1 MNVLTQ
7 IALSHLTSRRRQTLV
22 SLGGIILGVGFFL
35 GVSALM
41 RGSERDFIERLID
54 TQPHVTVSDEFR
66 TNPLQPAERLYGTG
80 AVELRNVKPRTET
93 RGIRQY
99 KQKLAIVE
107 RMPGVRVA
115 PALAGQGIITFA
127 GRDVGVTISGIVP
140 EAMLDVS
147 TIEEDM
153 VQGRLEDLDANPN
166 GIIIGQ
172 QLSDR
177 YGIDMGDNL
186 SVAAPNGQVRV
197 FKVVGVFR
205 TGNQSYDESQ
215 TFAALKRVQALM
227 DRPNVANSF
236 VMQLDDPMQARDVA
250 SRIETLIGYK
260 AVSWQE
266 ASEDITSILKVRN
279 IIMYSVVSAIL
290 VVASFGIYNV
300 ISTVVLEKTRDIAI
314 LKSVGFNARDIRRI
328 FLMEGLILG
337 TLGSIAGCALG
348 AGIIYGLGKIVLRPP
363 GTADPV
369 EMPVYWGA
377 DQFVLAAAFAVL
389 SAVGAAYLPA
399 RKGGRVQPVDILRGA
414 A

>member
-22 SLGGIILGVGFFL
+22 SLSGIVLGVGFFL
-35 GVSALM
+35 AVSSLM
-41 RGSERDFIERLID
+41 RGSERDFIERLIN
-54 TQPHVTVSDEFR
+54 TQPHITVSDEFR
-66 TNPLQPAERLYGTG
+66 TNPLQPAERLFGHG

-99 KQKLAIVE
+99 KQKLALVE
-107 RMPGVRVA
+107 RLPGLRVA
-115 PALAGQGIITFA
+115 PVLAGQGIITFA
-127 GRDVGVTISGIVP
+127 GRDVGVTVSGIVP
-140 EAMLDVS
+140 ERMAGVS

-172 QLSDR
+172 QLSER

-186 SVAAPNGQVRV
+186 SVAAPSGQVRV
-197 FKVVGVFR
+197 FKVVGIFR
-205 TGNQSYDESQ
+205 TGNQSYDERQ

-227 DRPNVANSF
+227 DRPNVANNF
-236 VMQLDDPMQARDVA
+236 VLQLDDPMRARDTA
-250 SRIETLIGYK
+250 AQIETLIGYK

-266 ASEDITSILKVRN
+266 ASEDITSLLKVRN

-314 LKSVGFNARDIRRI
+314 LKSIGFNARDIRRI

-337 TLGSIAGCALG
+337 SLGSIAGCALG
-348 AGIIYGLGKIVLRPP
+348 AALIYGVGRVVVRPP
-363 GTADPV
+363 GAV
-369 EMPVYWGA
+369 EAVQLPVYWGI

>member
-1 MNVLTQ
+1 MSVLTQ

-22 SLGGIILGVGFFL
+22 SLSGIVLGVGFFL
-35 GVSALM
+35 GVSSLM
-41 RGSERDFIERLID
+41 RGSEQDFIERLID

-66 TNPLQPAERLYGTG
+66 ANPLQPAERLFGTG

-99 KQKLAIVE
+99 KQKLTIVE
-107 RMPGVRVA
+107 RLPGVRVA
-115 PALAGQGIITFA
+115 PVLVGQGIITFA
-127 GRDVGVTISGIVP
+127 GRDVGVTVSGIIP
-140 EAMLDVS
+140 QRMLGVS

-177 YGIDMGDNL
+177 FRIDMGDNL

-197 FKVVGVFR
+197 FKVVGIFR
-205 TGNQSYDESQ
+205 TGNQGYDESQ

-227 DRPNVANSF
+227 DRPNVANNF
-236 VMQLDDPMQARDVA
+236 VLQLDDPMLARDTA
-250 SRIETLIGYK
+250 ARIETLIGYK

-266 ASEDITSILKVRN
+266 ANEDLTSLIKVRN

-314 LKSVGFNARDIRRI
+314 LKSIGFNARDIRRI

-337 TLGSIAGCALG
+337 TFGSIAGCLLG
-348 AGIIYGLGKIVLRPP
+348 WGIIYGLGKITMKPP
-363 GTADPV
+363 GSV
-369 EMPVYWGA
+369 EPIQMPVYWGV

>member
-22 SLGGIILGVGFFL
+22 SLSGIVLGVGFFL
-35 GVSALM
+35 GVSSLM
-41 RGSERDFIERLID
+41 RGSEEDFIERLIN

-66 TNPLQPAERLYGTG
+66 TNPLQPAERLFGNG

-99 KQKLAIVE
+99 KQKLAVVE
-107 RMPGVRVA
+107 RLPGLRVA

-140 EAMLDVS
+140 EKMLSVS
-147 TIEEDM
+147 TIEQDM
-153 VQGRLEDLDANPN
+153 VLGRLEDLDANPN
-166 GIIIGQ
+166 GLIIGQ

-186 SVAAPNGQVRV
+186 SVAAPSGQVRA
-197 FKVVGVFR
+197 FKVVGIFR
-205 TGNQSYDESQ
+205 TGNQSYDERQ
-215 TFAALKRVQALM
+215 TFAALKRVQALL

-236 VMQLDDPMQARDVA
+236 VMQLDDPMQAREMA
-250 SRIETLIGYK
+250 TRIETLIGYK

-266 ASEDITSILKVRN
+266 ASEDITSLLKVRN

-314 LKSVGFNARDIRRI
+314 LKSIGFNARDIRRI
-328 FLMEGLILG
+328 FVLEGLILG
-337 TLGSIAGCALG
+337 TIGSIAGCLLG
-348 AGIIYGLGKIVLRPP
+348 WGIIYGLGKVELRPP
-363 GTADPV
+363 GAAETVP
-369 EMPVYWGA
+369 MPVYWGA
-377 DQFVLAAAFAVL
+377 DQFVLAAAFAVI

>member
-22 SLGGIILGVGFFL
+22 SLSGIVLGVGFFL
-35 GVSALM
+35 GVSSLM
-41 RGSERDFIERLID
+41 RGSEEDFVARLVD

-66 TNPLQPAERLYGTG
+66 TNPLQPAERLYGKG

-99 KQKLAIVE
+99 KQKLEVVE
-107 RMPGVRVA
+107 RLPGVRVA
-115 PALAGQGIITFA
+115 PVLVGQGIITFA

-140 EAMLDVS
+140 ERMLNVS

-153 VQGRLEDLDANPN
+153 VQGHLEDLDANPN

-172 QLSDR
+172 QLADR
-177 YGIDMGDNL
+177 FRIDMGDNL

-197 FKVVGVFR
+197 FKVIGIFR
-205 TGNQSYDESQ
+205 TGNQGYDESQ

-236 VMQLDDPMQARDVA
+236 VLQLDDPMQARSTA
-250 SRIETLIGYK
+250 ARIEALIGYK

-266 ASEDITSILKVRN
+266 ASEDITSLLKVRN

-314 LKSVGFNARDIRRI
+314 LKSIGFNARDIRRI
-328 FLMEGLILG
+328 FLMEGLMLG
-337 TLGSIAGCALG
+337 ALGSVAGCLLG
-348 AGIIYGLGKIVLRPP
+348 WGIIYGLSKVTLRPP
-363 GTADPV
+363 GAVEPV

-389 SAVGAAYLPA
+389 AAVGAAYLPA

>member
-1 MNVLTQ
+1 MKVLTR
-7 IALSHLTSRRRQTLV
+7 IALSHLLSRRRQTLV
-22 SLGGIILGVGFFL
+22 SLSGIVLGVGFFL
-35 GVSALM
+35 GVSSLM
-41 RGSERDFIERLID
+41 RGSERDFIARLID

-66 TNPLQPAERLYGTG
+66 TNPLQPAERLYGGG

-99 KQKLAIVE
+99 KQKLALIE
-107 RMPGVRVA
+107 RLPGVRVA
-115 PALAGQGIITFA
+115 PVLVGQGIITFA
-127 GRDVGVTISGIVP
+127 GRDVGVTLSGIIP
-140 EAMLDVS
+140 ERMRGVS

-153 VQGRLEDLDANPN
+153 QEGRLEDLDANPN
-166 GIIIGQ
+166 GIIIGRE
-172 QLSDR
+172 LANR

-186 SVAAPNGQVRV
+186 AVAAPSGQVRV
-197 FKVVGVFR
+197 LKVVGIFR
-205 TGNQSYDESQ
+205 TGNQSYDEGQ
-215 TFAALKRVQALM
+215 AFAALKRVQAMM

-236 VMQLDDPMQARDVA
+236 VLQLDDPMRARQAA
-250 SRIETLIGYK
+250 ARIEALIGYK

-266 ASEDITSILKVRN
+266 ATEDITSVLKVRN

-314 LKSVGFNARDIRRI
+314 LKSIGFNARDIRRI
-328 FLMEGLILG
+328 FLTEGLILG
-337 TLGSIAGCALG
+337 ALGSVAGCALG
-348 AGIIYGLGKIVLRPP
+348 WVIIYGLGKITLKPP
-363 GTADPV
+363 GAV
-369 EMPVYWGA
+369 EPIQMPVYWGA
-377 DQFVLAAAFAVL
+377 DQFVLAAAFAIL

>member
-1 MNVLTQ
+1 MRVLTQ

-22 SLGGIILGVGFFL
+22 SLSGIVLGVGFFL
-35 GVSALM
+35 GVSSLM
-41 RGSERDFIERLID
+41 RGSEQDFIERLID

-66 TNPLQPAERLYGTG
+66 ANPLQPAERLFGTG

-99 KQKLAIVE
+99 KQKLTIVE
-107 RMPGVRVA
+107 RLPGVRVA
-115 PALAGQGIITFA
+115 PVLVGQGIITFA
-127 GRDVGVTISGIVP
+127 GRDVGVTVSGIIP
-140 EAMLDVS
+140 QRMLGVS

-153 VQGRLEDLDANPN
+153 VEGRLEDLDANPN

-177 YGIDMGDNL
+177 FRIDMGDNL

-197 FKVVGVFR
+197 FKVVGIFR
-205 TGNQSYDESQ
+205 TGNQGYDESQ

-227 DRPNVANSF
+227 DRPNVANNF
-236 VMQLDDPMQARDVA
+236 VLQLDDPMLARDTA
-250 SRIETLIGYK
+250 ARIETLIGYK

-266 ASEDITSILKVRN
+266 ANEDLTSLIKVRN

-314 LKSVGFNARDIRRI
+314 LKSIGFNAPDIRRI

-337 TLGSIAGCALG
+337 TFGSIAGCLLG
-348 AGIIYGLGKIVLRPP
+348 WGIIYGLGKITMKPP
-363 GTADPV
+363 GSV
-369 EMPVYWGA
+369 EPIQMPVYWGV

>member
-1 MNVLTQ
+1 MNVLAQ

-22 SLGGIILGVGFFL
+22 SLGGIVLGVGFFL
-35 GVSALM
+35 GVSSLM

-66 TNPLQPAERLYGTG
+66 TNPLQPAERLFGKG

-99 KQKLAIVE
+99 KQKLAVVE
-107 RMPGVRVA
+107 RMPGLRVA

-140 EAMLDVS
+140 EKMLNVS
-147 TIEEDM
+147 TIEQDM
-153 VQGRLEDLDANPN
+153 VQGRLQDLDANPN

-177 YGIDMGDNL
+177 FGIDMGDNL
-186 SVAAPNGQVRV
+186 SVAAPSGQVRV
-197 FKVVGVFR
+197 FKVVGIFR
-205 TGNQSYDESQ
+205 TGNQGYDESQ

-236 VMQLDDPMQARDVA
+236 VMQLDDPMRAREVA
-250 SRIETLIGYK
+250 ARIEALVGYK

-266 ASEDITSILKVRN
+266 ASEDITSLLKVRN

-314 LKSVGFNARDIRRI
+314 LKSIGFNARDIRRI

-337 TLGSIAGCALG
+337 TLGSIAGCLLG
-348 AGIIYGLGKIVLRPP
+348 GGIIYGLGQVELRPP
-363 GTADPV
+363 GAAESVP
-369 EMPVYWGA
+369 MPVYWGA